1 VAAHGTAAP
10 RDRSL
15 PARDLA
21 AVVIGNGLEF
31 YDFITYAF
39 FALQISRTFFP
50 ARTPGTSLLLSL
62 ATFGA
67 GFLTR
72 PLGALVIGRLAD
84 RAGRRPAMLLSFS
97 LMGLGMVGLALTP
110 AYRSIGLAAPLLAIA
125 WRLLQGFSV
134 GGEVGPSLA
143 YLVEAAPPERRGLY
157 SSLQPMTADAAAFC
171 AGLVGLALS
180 SLLTSAQLDDFGWR
194 IALLLGAAIVPVGL
208 MLRRAL
214 PETPAAE
221 ELPDAPAADYAR
233 SHARVAVLGFALL
246 ASGTVIGYVLDYLT
260 TYAADTLGLSARLAF
275 VATMVGAFSMMC
287 CDPLGGWLS
296 DRVGRRPVMILAT
309 ALLAACS
316 YPVFLAIVHYRSPA
330 VLYGGC
336 VLLGV
341 FTGLNQGPLVATL
354 TESLPRRVRAGTLSL
369 IYALAIAL
377 FGGST
382 QFAVKW
388 LERAT
393 GNALAPGWYMLGAA
407 LVGLAAM
414 ILLRES
420 APARRLSCGYSSRAA
435 RSALAARQ

>member
-1 VAAHGTAAP
+1 MAAHATAAP
-10 RDRSL
+10 HDRG
-15 PARDLA
+15 PAARELA

-31 YDFITYAF
+31 YDFISYAF

-72 PLGALVIGRLAD
+72 PLGAFVIGRLAD
-84 RAGRRPAMLLSFS
+84 RAGRRPAMLVSFS

-110 AYRSIGLAAPLLAIA
+110 AYHSIGLAAPLLVIA

-143 YLVEAAPPERRGLY
+143 YLVETAPPERRGLY
-157 SSLQPMTADAAAFC
+157 SSLQPMTADGAAFC
-171 AGLVGLALS
+171 AGLVGVALS
-180 SLLTSAQLDDFGWR
+180 SFLTSAQLDEFGWR
-194 IALLLGAAIVPVGL
+194 IAFLLGAAIVPVGL
-208 MLRRAL
+208 MLRRSL
-214 PETPAAE
+214 PETPADVADP
-221 ELPDAPAADYAR
+221 LAPAADYR
-233 SHARVAVLGFALL
+233 RVAVLGFCLL

-275 VATMVGAFSMMC
+275 VATMVGAFTMMC
-287 CDPLGGWLS
+287 CDPLGGALS
-296 DRVGRRPVMILAT
+296 DRVGRRPVMIAST
-309 ALLAACS
+309 ALLAGCT
-316 YPVFLAIVHYRSPA
+316 YPAFLAIVHFRSPA

-336 VLLGV
+336 VLLGI
-341 FTGLNQGPLVATL
+341 FTGLNQGPVVATL
-354 TESLPRRVRAGTLSL
+354 AESLPRRVRAGTLSL
-369 IYALAIAL
+369 IYAFAIAV

-382 QFAVKW
+382 QFVVKW

-407 LVGLAAM
+407 LVGLVAM

-420 APARRLSCGYSSRAA
+420 APARRVSYGCSSRAA
-435 RSALAARQ
+435 RSALSARQ